1 MDIVDTVLSILIM
14 LILDTIVYS
23 IHGNSVD
30 PTSVFALPLL
40 VIQ

>member
-14 LILDTIVYS
+14 IQL
-23 IHGNSVD
+23 HGNSVD

-40 VIQ
+40 VIE